1 MCRPRLCLAA
11 HLPLSTCW
19 LPPASTVPGFI
30 THLAFCL
37 HSPSMVSPNTY
48 LCFSVPE
55 LILYQPLPW
64 VPAILP
70 LLYSLASL
78 AKPTLWLTWSTCCP

>member
-11 HLPLSTCW
+11 HLLFSTCW

-37 HSPSMVSPNTY
+37 HSLFPWCLPNTY
-48 LCFSVPE
+48 LCFSVTGSSYSN
-55 LILYQPLPW
+55 LSLGFQPL
-64 VPAILP
+64 LP
-70 LLYSLASL
+70 LL
-78 AKPTLWLTWSTCCP
+78 